1 MLSCWKDAKKC
12 DPAMLPYTIDFTI
25 FLILF
30 AHLKI
35 QTKILRKQSKAEEED
50 NTSPLV

>member
-1 MLSCWKDAKKC
+1 MV
-12 DPAMLPYTIDFTI
+12 PYTIDFTI

-35 QTKILRKQSKAEEED
+35 QTKILMKQSKAEEKD
-50 NTSPLV
+50 NMCPLI